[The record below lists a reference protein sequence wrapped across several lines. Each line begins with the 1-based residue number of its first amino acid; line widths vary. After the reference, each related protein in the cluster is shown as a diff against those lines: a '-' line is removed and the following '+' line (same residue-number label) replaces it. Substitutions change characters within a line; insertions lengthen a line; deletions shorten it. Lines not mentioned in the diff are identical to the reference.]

1 VAASAPWT
9 GQNGAVE
16 PEPQPRKKRRRK
28 PPSAGYAIGAFVA
41 EIDQRLL
48 RNLPP
53 VEELVAKGD
62 AIRGTSGQ
70 AGAFDL
76 GSIQV
81 VLPDDDADRTS
92 AAPSPTPVGRVLH
105 IHTAPSAGQP
115 MVELDRVDAIAGVGL
130 AGDRYATQS
139 GHWSPI
145 ARRGERL
152 TLIAN
157 EELVRL
163 GTEQGIWL
171 EPGATRRNITTTGID
186 LDSLIGRRFAI
197 GPVVCQATRR
207 CEPCTY
213 LEELIDEEVLYAL
226 VHRAGIRVQILEGG
240 TISVGDPVRLLDD

>member
-1 VAASAPWT
+1 VD
-9 GQNGAVE
+9 GR
-16 PEPQPRKKRRRK
+16 PRPKRCRTKR
-28 PPSAGYAIGAFVA
+28 PSAGYAIGAFVA

-62 AIRGTSGQ
+62 PVRGLSGQ
-70 AGAFDL
+70 AGAIDL
-76 GSIQV
+76 GSIRV
-81 VLPDDDADRTS
+81 VMPEDEASTMGEG
-92 AAPSPTPVGRVLH
+92 PSPTPVGRVLH
-105 IHTAPSAGQP
+105 IHVAPSAGAP
-115 MVELDRVDAIAGVGL
+115 MVALDHVEAIAEVGL
-130 AGDRYATQS
+130 AGDRYATQT

-152 TLIAN
+152 TLIES
-157 EELVRL
+157 EEIERL
-163 GTEQGIWL
+163 WTDQGVWL
-171 EPGATRRNITTTGID
+171 EPGATRRNITTAGIR

-213 LEELIDEEVLYAL
+213 LEQLIGEEVLYAL

-240 TISVGDPVRLLDD
+240 TISVGDPIRLLDD

>member
-1 VAASAPWT
+1 
-9 GQNGAVE
+9 VE
-16 PEPQPRKKRRRK
+16 PKPRTKRRRK
-28 PPSAGYAIGAFVA
+28 KPSAGYAIGAFVA

-62 AIRGTSGQ
+62 PIRGLSGQ
-70 AGAFDL
+70 AGAIRL

-81 VLPDDDADRTS
+81 ELPDDDAEPARETL
-92 AAPSPTPVGRVLH
+92 SPTPTGRVVH
-105 IHTAPSAGQP
+105 IHVAPSAGEP
-115 MVELDRVDAIAGVGL
+115 MIALDRVDAIADVGL
-130 AGDRYATQS
+130 AGDRYATQT

-157 EELVRL
+157 EEFLRL
-163 GTEQGIWL
+163 GNEQGIWL
-171 EPGATRRNITTTGID
+171 EPGATRRNITTTGIE

-213 LEELIDEEVLYAL
+213 LEELIGEEVLYAL

-240 TISVGDPVRLLDD
+240 TISVGDPVRLLDG